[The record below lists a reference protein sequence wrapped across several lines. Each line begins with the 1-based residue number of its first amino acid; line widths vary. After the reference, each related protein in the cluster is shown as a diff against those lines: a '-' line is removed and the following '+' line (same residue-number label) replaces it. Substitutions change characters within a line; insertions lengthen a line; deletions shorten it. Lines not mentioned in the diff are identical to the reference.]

1 MRWPRRIRSS
11 FAGGRR
17 QAEGEGTLRRF
28 LLKDNVEVYFA
39 DDQTTFHYANLYR
52 QLRRHGEAIP
62 MNDI

>member
-1 MRWPRRIRSS
+1 
-11 FAGGRR
+11 
-17 QAEGEGTLRRF
+17 LRRF